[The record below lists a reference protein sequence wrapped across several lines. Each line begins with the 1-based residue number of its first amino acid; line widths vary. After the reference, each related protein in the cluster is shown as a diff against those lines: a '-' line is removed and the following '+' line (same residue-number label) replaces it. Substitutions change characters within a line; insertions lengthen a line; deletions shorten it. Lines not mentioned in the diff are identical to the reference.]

1 MLHVR
6 ERFRQPPPLERALA
20 QYWRDYGASLP
31 PLQCDDG
38 SRLRVVYPGRASAA
52 AGPDF
57 RDAVL
62 QRETGEVVRG
72 DVELHLRRRG
82 WEAHGHHTDS
92 GYNGVVLHVVLHGGD
107 TPITLASGRR
117 VPTAALF
124 PRTLGTR
131 GRREA
136 PSPRPL
142 PLAALPTAPT
152 RLART
157 LDREGDARFFL
168 KVRGFA
174 QALRQ
179 ALRVPSG
186 QAQGER
192 GSVDPSEAL
201 YRGLMGG
208 LGYGGNSA
216 AMMRL
221 AEGLPLRAL
230 ERSLRGVAPGER
242 QAALAST
249 LLGASGLSQLAAA
262 EDGGGAQGA
271 TPVIS
276 REEWKLFRVRPSNH
290 PSRRLDGMAAL
301 LDRAWDEGLASW
313 AAALVAEGGVAGV
326 RSGLAVAPFD
336 RLRANGRGGA
346 LIGADRAS
354 DLAVNV
360 LLPFARA
367 WGNLTRD
374 AGLSAMALALYR
386 AWPPLQEN
394 AVTQEA
400 LRLLGVTGD
409 EGKALRRTAR
419 RQQGLIRV
427 YKRRL
432 GGEGG

>member
-6 ERFRQPPPLERALA
+6 ERPRQQPPLERALA
-20 QYWRDYGASLP
+20 QYWRDHGASLP
-31 PLQCDDG
+31 PLHCDDG

-62 QRETGEVVRG
+62 QRESGEVVRG

-92 GYNGVVLHVVLHGGD
+92 GYNSVVLHVVLHGGD

-131 GRREA
+131 ARREA
-136 PSPRPL
+136 PAPRPL
-142 PLAALPTAPT
+142 PLAALPTAPS

-179 ALRVPSG
+179 A
-186 QAQGER
+186 QGER

-201 YRGLMGG
+201 YRSLMAG

-216 AMMRL
+216 PMTQL

-242 QAALAST
+242 QRALAST
-249 LLGASGLSQLAAA
+249 LLQASGLPQSDAAV
-262 EDGGGAQGA
+262 DGAGAQGA
-271 TPVIS
+271 PPVVP

-290 PSRRLDGMAAL
+290 PSRRLLGMAAL

-313 AAALVAEGGVAGV
+313 SASLVAEGSIAGV
-326 RSGLAVAPFD
+326 RSALTVAGD
-336 RLRANGRGGA
+336 GGGA

-360 LLPFARA
+360 VLPFVRA
-367 WGNLTRD
+367 WGNQTRD
-374 AGLSAMALALYR
+374 AGLSARALALYR
-386 AWPPLQEN
+386 GWPPLQEN

-400 LRLLGVTGD
+400 ARLLGVTGD

-432 GGEGG
+432 GGVAGS

>member
-6 ERFRQPPPLERALA
+6 ERPRKPPPLERALA
-20 QYWRDYGASLP
+20 QYWRDHGASLP

-62 QRETGEVVRG
+62 QRESGEVVRG
-72 DVELHLRRRG
+72 DIELHLRRRG

-136 PSPRPL
+136 PTPRPL

-179 ALRVPSG
+179 ALRIPSG

-192 GSVDPSEAL
+192 GSVDPSDAL
-201 YRGLMGG
+201 YRGLMAG

-216 AMMRL
+216 AMQRL
-221 AEGLPLRAL
+221 ADGLPLRAL
-230 ERSLRGVAPGER
+230 ERALRGVAPGER
-242 QAALAST
+242 QRALAST
-249 LLGASGLSQLAAA
+249 LLQASGLPQLAEAV
-262 EDGGGAQGA
+262 DDGGAQGA
-271 TPVIS
+271 TPVVP

-290 PSRRLDGMAAL
+290 PSRRMEGMAAL
-301 LDRAWDEGLASW
+301 LDRAWDVGLAAW
-313 AAALVAEGGVAGV
+313 AAALVREGSVAGV
-326 RSGLAVAPFD
+326 RSALTVAGD
-336 RLRANGRGGA
+336 GGGA

-360 LLPFARA
+360 VLPFARA
-367 WGNLTRD
+367 WGNLNRD
-374 AGLSAMALALYR
+374 AGLSARALALYR

-400 LRLLGVTGD
+400 ARLLGV
-409 EGKALRRTAR
+409 EGADGNPLRRSAR

-427 YKRRL
+427 YRRRL
-432 GGEGG
+432 GGVAGS

>member
-1 MLHVR
+1 MLHIR
-6 ERFRQPPPLERALA
+6 ERPRQPAPLERALA
-20 QYWRDYGASLP
+20 QYWRDHGASLP

-38 SRLRVVYPGRASAA
+38 SRLRVVYPGRASSA

-62 QRETGEVVRG
+62 QRESGEVVRG

-124 PRTLGTR
+124 PRTLGAR
-131 GRREA
+131 ARRQA
-136 PSPRPL
+136 PPPRPL
-142 PLAALPTAPT
+142 PLAALPTAPS

-174 QALRQ
+174 VHVGAT
-179 ALRVPSG
+179 A
-186 QAQGER
+186 
-192 GSVDPSEAL
+192 DHSEAL

-216 AMMRL
+216 AMLRL

-230 ERSLRGVAPGER
+230 ERSLRGVRREDR
-242 QAALAST
+242 RAALAST
-249 LLGASGLSQLAAA
+249 LLQASGLSTGDASP
-262 EDGGGAQGA
+262 GAPA
-271 TPVIS
+271 VMPVVS
-276 REEWKLFRVRPSNH
+276 REEWKLFRVRPANH
-290 PSRRLDGMAAL
+290 PSRRLEGMAAL
-301 LDRAWDEGLASW
+301 LDCAWDEGLAVW
-313 AAALVAEGGVAGV
+313 AAALVAEGSVAEV
-326 RSGLAVAPFD
+326 RAGLAVAAD
-336 RLRANGRGGA
+336 GGGGA

-360 LLPFARA
+360 VLPFARA
-367 WGNLTRD
+367 MGNFNRD
-374 AGLSAMALALYR
+374 GGLSAAALALYR

-394 AVTQEA
+394 AITEEA
-400 LRLLGVTGD
+400 LRLLGV
-409 EGKALRRTAR
+409 EGADGKELRRSAR

-427 YKRRL
+427 YRRRL
-432 GGEGG
+432 GGVMGG

>member
-6 ERFRQPPPLERALA
+6 ERPRQPPPLERALA
-20 QYWRDYGASLP
+20 QYWRDHGASLP

-131 GRREA
+131 ARREGPA
-136 PSPRPL
+136 PRPL
-142 PLAALPTAPT
+142 PLAALPTAPS
-152 RLART
+152 RLGRT

-216 AMMRL
+216 PMMRL

-230 ERSLRGVAPGER
+230 ERSLRGVASEER
-242 QAALAST
+242 QRALASI
-249 LLGASGLSQLAAA
+249 LLRASGLPQSDAAV
-262 EDGGGAQGA
+262 DGAGAQGA
-271 TPVIS
+271 PPVVP
-276 REEWKLFRVRPSNH
+276 REEWKLFRVRPANH
-290 PSRRLDGMAAL
+290 PSRRLQGMAAL
-301 LDRAWDEGLASW
+301 LDRAWDEGLAIWS
-313 AAALVAEGGVAGV
+313 AALVAGGSVAGV
-326 RSGLAVAPFD
+326 RSALTVAGD
-336 RLRANGRGGA
+336 GGGA

-360 LLPFARA
+360 VLPFARA
-367 WGNLTRD
+367 WGNQTRD
-374 AGLSAMALALYR
+374 AGLSARALALYR
-386 AWPPLQEN
+386 GWPPLQEN

-400 LRLLGVTGD
+400 ARLLGVTGD
-409 EGKALRRTAR
+409 EGNPLRRTAR

-432 GGEGG
+432 GGDGEG

>member
-6 ERFRQPPPLERALA
+6 ERPRQPPPLERALA
-20 QYWRDYGASLP
+20 QYWRDHGASLP

-72 DVELHLRRRG
+72 DVELHLRHRG

-131 GRREA
+131 ACREA
-136 PSPRPL
+136 PAPRPL
-142 PLAALPTAPT
+142 PLAALPTAPS

-168 KVRGFA
+168 KVRRFA
-174 QALRQ
+174 QALR
-179 ALRVPSG
+179 

-192 GSVDPSEAL
+192 GSVDPSNAL

-216 AMMRL
+216 PMQRL

-230 ERSLRGVAPGER
+230 ERSLRGVRREDR
-242 QAALAST
+242 RAALAST
-249 LLGASGLSQLAAA
+249 LLGASGLSSRDASP
-262 EDGGGAQGA
+262 GGQAVMPA
-271 TPVIS
+271 LS
-276 REEWKLFRVRPSNH
+276 REEWKLFRVRPANH
-290 PSRRLDGMAAL
+290 PSRRMLGMAAL
-301 LDRAWDEGLASW
+301 LDRVWDEGLAAWS
-313 AAALVAEGGVAGV
+313 ATIVAEGSVADVRSALTVAGD
-326 RSGLAVAPFD
+326 G
-336 RLRANGRGGA
+336 GGA

-360 LLPFARA
+360 VLPFARA
-367 WGNLTRD
+367 WGNQTRD
-374 AGLSAMALALYR
+374 AGLSARALALYR

-400 LRLLGVTGD
+400 ARLLGVTGD
-409 EGKALRRTAR
+409 EGKELRRTAR
-419 RQQGLIRV
+419 QQQGLIRV
-427 YKRRL
+427 YRRRL
-432 GGEGG
+432 GGVAGS

>member
-6 ERFRQPPPLERALA
+6 ERPRQPPPLERALA
-20 QYWRDYGASLP
+20 QYWRDHGASLP

-107 TPITLASGRR
+107 TPIRLASGRR

-131 GRREA
+131 ARREA
-136 PSPRPL
+136 PAPRPL
-142 PLAALPTAPT
+142 PLAALPTAPS

-179 ALRVPSG
+179 ALQDGPFRTGSGRTGQRGPLGCALPRSDGRTRVRGQQRGDDSG
-186 QAQGER
+186 SRR
-192 GSVDPSEAL
+192 GCRCGRWSARCGACASED
-201 YRGLMGG
+201 
-208 LGYGGNSA
+208 
-216 AMMRL
+216 
-221 AEGLPLRAL
+221 
-230 ERSLRGVAPGER
+230 R
-242 QAALAST
+242 QALRSPRRCCRRAGFRNLD
-249 LLGASGLSQLAAA
+249 AAV
-262 EDGGGAQGA
+262 DGDGAQGA
-271 TPVIS
+271 TPVVL

-290 PSRRLDGMAAL
+290 PSRRLLGMAAL

-313 AAALVAEGGVAGV
+313 SASLVAEGGIAGV
-326 RSGLAVAPFD
+326 RSALTVAVD
-336 RLRANGRGGA
+336 GGGA

-354 DLAVNV
+354 DLGGERRAAVCAGMGQ
-360 LLPFARA
+360 P
-367 WGNLTRD
+367 D
-374 AGLSAMALALYR
+374 AGRRALGEGAGALPRVAAAAGERRHAGGR
-386 AWPPLQEN
+386 A
-394 AVTQEA
+394 AARRHRA
-400 LRLLGVTGD
+400 L
-409 EGKALRRTAR
+409 TAR
-419 RQQGLIRV
+419 RCGA
-427 YKRRL
+427 RL
-432 GGEGG
+432 DGSRG